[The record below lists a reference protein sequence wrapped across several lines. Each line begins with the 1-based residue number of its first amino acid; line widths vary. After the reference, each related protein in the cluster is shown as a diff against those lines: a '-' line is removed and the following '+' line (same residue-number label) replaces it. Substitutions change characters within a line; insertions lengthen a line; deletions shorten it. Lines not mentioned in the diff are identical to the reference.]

1 MYVATI
7 QWLSSF
13 KAQRDVPCLSMSV
26 NPGFLVCL
34 FQILTDEDFKKI
46 RLREIAK
53 QIDPKVGKKRKRGAD
68 NTGPAERFVL
78 QSVITKNF
86 SLQISMGRI

>member
-1 MYVATI
+1 MKELDLIVEELDYKSLDCTVVLRS
-7 QWLSSF
+7 QFVCKPW
-13 KAQRDVPCLSMSV
+13 
-26 NPGFLVCL
+26 FLVCL

-68 NTGPAERFVL
+68 NTGPTERFVL
-78 QSVITKNF
+78 QSVITENF
-86 SLQISMGRI
+86 SLQI